1 MALTKVTFSMID
13 GPFINVKDYGAVGNG
28 TTNDTAA
35 VLLAVAD
42 SAGKVLVWPAGTY
55 IINNNT
61 VEPASNSAWFVTPS
75 ATIRNVST
83 SVQYNMFPC
92 IGVTNWSLYG
102 GGTLRG
108 HVANDATENGYI
120 LSISEDC
127 DNIKIDNIN
136 FVNAMADCIYI
147 GTAATAPTN
156 IWISNITVT
165 GARRNGL
172 SITAGDN
179 IRIINS
185 VFQDTYNPD
194 HVTISSGLDIEPDG
208 VQVVSNVGI
217 SGCSFLNNYGGGITV
232 YGAGGLGA
240 EQVRNILID
249 NNTFNNNC
257 IYGLSVSSTLKASF
271 ELSETFNASVTN
283 NSISGLNNRG
293 GIYSDINRETVI
305 QNNDITGEASTATT
319 PQDIAFLSG
328 LVVNSCVSMVISNNS
343 VKTANYHG
351 LYLYQSINCILSTN
365 VVDNSLING
374 LVSQSNTNC
383 TISTNI
389 ISETQ
394 QVGMLSF
401 NDNYTQFL
409 NNTIINNNLAGY
421 VTTNLSGASI
431 RVSYSLANTPTNIKV
446 MGNTVRTS
454 TTTPT
459 YPLIIGGAN
468 VTNCVAC
475 PNDFRGTFVNGVTDT
490 GTGTIL
496 SQANVINLT

>member
-13 GPFINVKDYGAVGNG
+13 GPFINVKDYGAVGDG

-102 GGTLRG
+102 GGTLQG
-108 HVANDATENGYI
+108 YVLNDATENGYI

-147 GTAATAPTN
+147 GTSATAPKN

-179 IRIINS
+179 IRITNS
-185 VFQDTYNPD
+185 IFQDTYNPD
-194 HVTISSGLDIEPDG
+194 HITIQSGLDIEPDG
-208 VQVVSNVGI
+208 AQIVSNVSI
-217 SGCSFLNNYGGGITV
+217 SGCNFLNNYGCGMTV

-257 IYGLSVSSTLKASF
+257 IAGLSISSTLKASL
-271 ELSETFNASVTN
+271 ELTETFKASVTN
-283 NSISGLNNRG
+283 NSITDLNKRG
-293 GIYSDINRETVI
+293 GIYCDINRETVI

-319 PQDIAFLSG
+319 PQDVAFLSG
-328 LVVNSCVSMVISNNS
+328 LVVNSCVRMVVSNNS
-343 VKTANYHG
+343 VRTSNHHG
-351 LYLYQSINCILSTN
+351 IYLYQSTNCIVSTN
-365 VVDNSLING
+365 VADNCLIHG
-374 LVSQSNTNC
+374 LVSQSNDDC
-383 TISTNI
+383 IISTNI
-389 ISETQ
+389 FSEIQ
-394 QVGMLSF
+394 QIGMLSL
-401 NDNYTQFL
+401 NDDYTQFL
-409 NNTIINNNLAGY
+409 NNTIINNNKAGL
-421 VTTNLSGASI
+421 VTTDVSGASI
-431 RVSYSLANTPTNIKV
+431 RVTFSLANTPTNIKV

-475 PNDFRGTFVNGVTDT
+475 PNDFRGTFVNAVTDT

>member
-13 GPFINVKDYGAVGNG
+13 GPFINVKDFGAIGNG
-28 TTNDTAA
+28 ATNDTTA
-35 VLLAVAD
+35 VLLAVAA

-75 ATIRNVST
+75 ATITNVTT

-102 GGTLRG
+102 GGTLQG
-108 HVANDATENGYI
+108 YVVNDATENGYI
-120 LSISEDC
+120 LTISEDC
-127 DNIKIDNIN
+127 ENIKIDNIN

-147 GTAATAPTN
+147 GTSATAPKN
-156 IWISNITVT
+156 IWINNITVT

-172 SITAGDN
+172 AITAGDN
-179 IRIINS
+179 IRITNS
-185 VFQDTYNPD
+185 IFQDTYNPD
-194 HVTISSGLDIEPDG
+194 HITIQSGIDIEPDG
-208 VQVVSNVGI
+208 IQVVSNVSI
-217 SGCSFLNNYGGGITV
+217 SGCNFLNNYGCGLSV

-249 NNTFNNNC
+249 NNTFLNNC
-257 IYGLSVSSTLKASF
+257 IGGLSVSSTLKASL
-271 ELSETFNASVTN
+271 ELSETFKASVTN
-283 NSISGLNNRG
+283 NSISGLNRRG
-293 GIYSDINRETVI
+293 GIYSDINRETVV
-305 QNNDITGEASTATT
+305 QNNDITGESATATT
-319 PQDIAFLSG
+319 SQSIGFLSG
-328 LVVNSCVSMVISNNS
+328 IVVNSCVRTVISNNS
-343 VKTANYHG
+343 VRTSNFDG
-351 LYLYQSINCILSTN
+351 IYLFQSTNCILSTN
-365 VVDNSLING
+365 VIDNTLITG
-374 LVSQSNTNC
+374 IASESNINC
-383 TISTNI
+383 IISTNI

-394 QVGMLSF
+394 QVGMISL

-475 PNDFRGTFVNGVTDT
+475 PNDFRGTFVNSVTDT